1 MKLLKQFKG
10 ESNWIKTTFEKEL
23 RILKDCFIDLKLI
36 KRALKR
42 GEIIQTNFS
51 LYKIDKEE
59 LSRKEFKK
67 MCKKARVDEK
77 SLCKTIFTESLKKS

>member
-10 ESNWIKTTFEKEL
+10 ESNWFETTFEKER

-42 GEIIQTNFS
+42 GEVITTNFNR
-51 LYKIDKEE
+51 YKKGVLSNEE
-59 LSRKEFKK
+59 R
-67 MCKKARVDEK
+67 
-77 SLCKTIFTESLKKS
+77 